1 MTTKVDDDILTKVMT
16 KQNRVLDDDD
26 ILTKVMTNQKYKK
39 TPAFLYNTKQKDRT
53 TWTNSNIQF
62 EIVKK

>member
-16 KQNRVLDDDD
+16 KQNRVLDDD
-26 ILTKVMTNQKYKK
+26 ILTKVMTNQKYEK